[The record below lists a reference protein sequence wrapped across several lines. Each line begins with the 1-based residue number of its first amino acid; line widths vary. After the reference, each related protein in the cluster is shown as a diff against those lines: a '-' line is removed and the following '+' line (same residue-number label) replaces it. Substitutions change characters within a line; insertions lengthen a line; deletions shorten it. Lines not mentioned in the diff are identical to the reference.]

1 MDINSPCIDAGT
13 ADLNGDGLEDITNY
27 SGSAPDMGAYEYFQS
42 MDYTVGDITMNGV
55 IDILD
60 VVRLVAIIMG
70 SYSFSQDELLLAD
83 LNDDMLVDILDIV
96 MLVQII
102 VF

>member
-1 MDINSPCIDAGT
+1 MITRT
-13 ADLNGDGLEDITNY
+13 AR
-27 SGSAPDMGAYEYFQS
+27 A
-42 MDYTVGDITMNGV
+42 MNGV

-83 LNDDMLVDILDIV
+83 LNDDMIVDILDIV

-102 VF
+102 IF